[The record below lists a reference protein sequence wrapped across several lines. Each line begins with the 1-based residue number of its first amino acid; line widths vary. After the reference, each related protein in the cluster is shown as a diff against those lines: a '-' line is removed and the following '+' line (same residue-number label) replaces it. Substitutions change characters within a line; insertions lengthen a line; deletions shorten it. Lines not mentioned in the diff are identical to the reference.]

1 MRRLQAGL
9 FPEARRRIGKCLD
22 CGAEGAVAVGG
33 GEAGFLVGACAQM
46 EEQALAN
53 KMTAPERA
61 NRAVI
66 LFARDRKSTR
76 LNSSHQIISYAVFCL
91 KKKKRVSIEYP
102 RTSSLR
108 QK

>member
-1 MRRLQAGL
+1 MSAGSRVIGGLPGRSRRSGPFWPMRRLQAGL

-61 NRAVI
+61 NRA
-66 LFARDRKSTR
+66 RKCNR
-76 LNSSHQIISYAVFCL
+76 LDAS
-91 KKKKRVSIEYP
+91 P
-102 RTSSLR
+102 RPRIT
-108 QK
+108 

>member
-33 GEAGFLVGACAQM
+33 GEAGFLVGACAQI
-46 EEQALAN
+46 EEQALANN

-61 NRAVI
+61 NRA
-66 LFARDRKSTR
+66 RKGMR
-76 LNSSHQIISYAVFCL
+76 LDESSAQRI
-91 KKKKRVSIEYP
+91 P
-102 RTSSLR
+102 RR
-108 QK
+108 RREAQMVMAC